1 MLSKLRIINFKAW
14 EDTGEI
20 RLAPL
25 TLIFGANSIGKSSL
39 GHLLIALQRTLASS
53 DRKQAFRFG
62 DEIRQLT
69 LAHIT
74 TAYFNIIR
82 I

>member
-39 GHLLIALQRTLASS
+39 GHLLIALQQTLASS
-53 DRKQAFRFG
+53 DRMHLGLVMK
-62 DEIRQLT
+62 IRQLT